1 MGAAAQNIMHVTHTL
16 LCMRAGSVQSWA
28 NDATIEVL
36 PHQMTVEYHDYE
48 ADVGMLPWLT
58 NPHGAEQVHRDSDI
72 APNITSVKYHG
83 GDPSGMVF
91 NSLITSAGAYE
102 PRVYACSCKFPIPRL
117 MLKALW
123 PAAKVWKACQSQIS
137 RICAV
142 IWRNCTG
149 KNHSIAAQ

>member
-1 MGAAAQNIMHVTHTL
+1 
-16 LCMRAGSVQSWA
+16 MRAGSVQSWA

-83 GDPSGMVF
+83 A
-91 NSLITSAGAYE
+91 T
-102 PRVYACSCKFPIPRL
+102 R
-117 MLKALW
+117 
-123 PAAKVWKACQSQIS
+123 PAWYLTV
-137 RICAV
+137 
-142 IWRNCTG
+142 
-149 KNHSIAAQ
+149 

>member
-1 MGAAAQNIMHVTHTL
+1 
-16 LCMRAGSVQSWA
+16 MRAASVQSRA
-28 NDATIEVL
+28 NDATIEVSQ
-36 PHQMTVEYHDYE
+36 HQMTVEYHDYE
-48 ADVGMLPWLT
+48 ADVDMLPWLT

-117 MLKALW
+117 MLKALRL
-123 PAAKVWKACQSQIS
+123 AAHAYTWRVNHQDIQILSARRKGLEGANHASAS
-137 RICAV
+137 RVRRYGA
-142 IWRNCTG
+142 G
-149 KNHSIAAQ
+149 KNHSMAAQ